1 MSRRGDRGEM
11 EACVR
16 SVELGSFSAAA
27 RELKLTPSA
36 LSKLVSRLERALKVK
51 LVHRTTRRISP
62 TPEGELFRTRC
73 RRILAD
79 MEDAEMA
86 VGRSRE
92 RPRGRLRMHVG
103 VGIGMHQIVPA
114 MPRFFARYPEVE
126 IDLWIEDR
134 RVDLVRESI
143 DISVFLAAPETTS
156 MVVRKLFEFERV
168 VCASPAYLR
177 RHGTP
182 RSPDDLGRYRCV
194 SVSSFPDHSRWPFRM
209 PSGPRVIE
217 MLPGA
222 RVNNADVVYRF
233 ALAGMG
239 IVRLAEYVVTDA
251 LRDGRLVEVLSDFHC
266 PEHLPV
272 LVAYPPERHRLPRVG
287 AMLEFLDKTFAG
299 RPWREAGT
307 RSKERSGRNR
317 RSA

>member
-1 MSRRGDRGEM
+1 MPRIGDRGEM
-11 EACVR
+11 EAFVR

-62 TPEGELFRTRC
+62 TAEGELFRERC

-79 MEDAEMA
+79 MEDAEMEL
-86 VGRSRE
+86 GRSRE

-103 VGIGMHQIVPA
+103 VGIGMHLIVPV

-134 RVDLVRESI
+134 RVDLVRENI
-143 DISVFLAAPETTS
+143 DISVYLAAPETTS
-156 MVVRKLFEFERV
+156 LVVRKLFEFERV

-182 RSPDDLGRYRCV
+182 RSPDDLARYRCL
-194 SVSSFPDHSRWPFRM
+194 SVSSVPDHSRWSFRT
-209 PSGPRVIE
+209 PTGARVIE
-217 MLPGA
+217 MAQSA
-222 RVNNADVVYRF
+222 RINNVEAVYRF

-239 IVRLAEYVVTDA
+239 IVRLAEYVVADA
-251 LRDGRLVEVLSDFHC
+251 LRDGSLVEVLSDFHC

-272 LVAYPPERHRLPRVG
+272 LVAYPPERHRLPRVA

-299 RPWREAGT
+299 RPRWPR
-307 RSKERSGRNR
+307 
-317 RSA
+317 